1 MSYYVHGLNQLNR
14 NDTLL
19 RCAIINKQTKFNYP
33 TECSHSIRKLSTIVL
48 GEAAVHLGK
57 PFKLHWPFISPG
69 AACNGNSSSNSSSS
83 SGKSQSSQ
91 GTMRI
96 QSSSSPIPTTNRLE
110 MFQLKLTLQL
120 VWHLRPRQ
128 QTEANSPKGG
138 WPASQQPSIAGEPK
152 HSFTLRSHFFRLVG
166 WMF

>member
-1 MSYYVHGLNQLNR
+1 MIRCSAAQSSTNKLNSIIQLS
-14 NDTLL
+14 
-19 RCAIINKQTKFNYP
+19 API
-33 TECSHSIRKLSTIVL
+33 SIRKLSTIVL

-83 SGKSQSSQ
+83 GGGKSQSSQ